1 MDAAGPLIVSGYIR
15 DDDDGEE
22 EGEEA
27 PLLGFGVRFYI
38 VGGRDR
44 HLSTFFLGLPLPLL
58 CTVSKGFFIGNFA
71 SFGSYSSPGSGLRCA
86 LILHSLLLKIFG
98 MEVT

>member
-15 DDDDGEE
+15 DDDDDDE
-22 EGEEA
+22 EEA

-44 HLSTFFLGLPLPLL
+44 DIYLLSFLDYRCPS
-58 CTVSKGFFIGNFA
+58 CVRFQKVSYRKFRQ
-71 SFGSYSSPGSGLRCA
+71 SFGSYSSPGSRLRCA
-86 LILHSLLLKIFG
+86 LILHSVLLKIFG
-98 MEVT
+98 MEVS